1 MPGRAAEKF
10 VVFGAAEHRRGT
22 RRRPFAP
29 SLTLPRG
36 RGREGWGY
44 SGLPTRKTH
53 GRGEGAVVGLD
64 VDKADHAL
72 LDLLAG
78 ALQGWADAL
87 GLPNLDHLVV
97 ARVAEITVG
106 LVVFKV
112 ASIPESGVRAGRLN
126 GVTIRELA
134 IGSAPRSSARTP
146 VTAKLRPNGEARL
159 GHGAAAIVGSPRAMR
174 REAAARR
181 EAPQIG
187 WTARDRVDVALAPRA
202 VHGGAELPGRIRMH
216 RRRQKRAGPGRFRG
230 TLGDLGISV
239 ACPWAPP
246 FAGCEFVCPP
256 NEKRGGEIFP
266 LFFWLSAECSLK
278 KFRCYFG

>member
-1 MPGRAAEKF
+1 M
-10 VVFGAAEHRRGT
+10 
-22 RRRPFAP
+22 
-29 SLTLPRG
+29 
-36 RGREGWGY
+36 
-44 SGLPTRKTH
+44 
-53 GRGEGAVVGLD
+53 VGLD

-146 VTAKLRPNGEARL
+146 VRAKLRPNGEARP

-239 ACPWAPP
+239 VCPWAPP

-266 LFFWLSAECSLK
+266 LFFWLSAELNPLFFE
-278 KFRCYFG
+278 KFPLLFRVGELLRKCL